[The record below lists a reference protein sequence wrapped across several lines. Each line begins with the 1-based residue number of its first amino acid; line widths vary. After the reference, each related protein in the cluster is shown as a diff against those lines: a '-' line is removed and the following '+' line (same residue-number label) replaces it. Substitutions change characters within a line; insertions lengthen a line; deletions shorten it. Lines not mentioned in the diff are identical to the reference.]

1 MDYLRPTLMIKR
13 GGEGM
18 RWECS
23 ADECRPMVVLFLVA
37 VGLLWLAT
45 QWALTW
51 LHFGKTLGWCHIWP
65 AEITILHAALVL
77 GLWSYVRTAFDD
89 PGFVDDTMR
98 DYLACISDFDSQCR
112 GRQETKQGTIDQV
125 KVCSGVNY
133 GVPVGR
139 HQRAMAISEDAK
151 TGSEA
156 DSGSYFVFKP
166 EGTVGWCQHCR
177 AEKPQRS
184 YHCRHSGRC
193 GACAW

>member
-1 MDYLRPTLMIKR
+1 MMKR
-13 GGEGM
+13 RGEGM

-23 ADECRPMVVLFLVA
+23 AADECRPMVVLFLVA

-51 LHFGKTLGWCHIWP
+51 LRSDKALNWCSICSV
-65 AEITILHAALVL
+65 EITIMHAALVL

-98 DYLACISDFDSQCR
+98 DYLAFSSDCDSHCR
-112 GRQETKQGTIDQV
+112 GRQQTQPGTIDQV
-125 KVCSGVNY
+125 KVCSDVKS

-139 HQRAMAISEDAK
+139 RQRAMALSEDAK
-151 TGSEA
+151 SGSEA
-156 DSGSYFVFKP
+156 DCGSYFVFKP
-166 EGTVGWCQHCR
+166 EGTVGWCEHCR